1 MGSLGKSF
9 CLSVILGMNLSQA
22 SLEWIPIVNII
33 IRRLEAECVC
43 NYSFLSFVNPD
54 KYLWRLYLYLIK
66 T

>member
-1 MGSLGKSF
+1 MGSLGKRF
-9 CLSVILGMNLSQA
+9 CLSVILGVILSQA
-22 SLEWIPIVNII
+22 SLGWIPNVNII
-33 IRRLEAECVC
+33 IRRLEAEYVS